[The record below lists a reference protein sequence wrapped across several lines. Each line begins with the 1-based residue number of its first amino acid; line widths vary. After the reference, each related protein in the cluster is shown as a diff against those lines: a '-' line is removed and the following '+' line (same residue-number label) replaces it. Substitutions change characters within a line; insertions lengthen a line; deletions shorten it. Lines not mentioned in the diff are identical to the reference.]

1 MVICLLFQNS
11 FNFLLYFYSQTATDL
26 LVKDSLLLPPTIIEV
41 KRVTDL
47 NKESRAEGAG
57 IKATEFHKKQSVA
70 LVAGNS
76 GVATL
81 FRVIFTD

>member
-1 MVICLLFQNS
+1 
-11 FNFLLYFYSQTATDL
+11 LLYFYSQTATDL

-81 FRVIFTD
+81 FRVIFID